1 MIEAGEC
8 KVSIYDLDG
17 NLIEAKAMT
26 EAEFIK
32 HEEDPKRALVV
43 YPFMGKESEECRSEI
58 KSIFSQIADMG
69 YSPEIPLQNYDEFGL
84 SGSCRLR
91 ETISFERYQAVII
104 CDGYENDPHCCNT
117 IENLAQTGP
126 RPSVVLFKKRDGQMV
141 PFFISENG
149 YEWQR
154 QSHRLIAGIE
164 PFKIDPEDVIFSGK
178 VKWEGEEDNGGEQS
192 AQQEGLLPG
201 DR

>member
-17 NLIEAKAMT
+17 KLIEAKVMT
-26 EAEFIK
+26 GAEFIK

-69 YSPEIPLQNYDEFGL
+69 YSPEIPLQNYGEFGL

-126 RPSVVLFKKRDGQMV
+126 RPSTVLFRRQDGEMFH
-141 PFFISENG
+141 FFITSCGVEWWMSSNLLISGNG
-149 YEWQR
+149 
-154 QSHRLIAGIE
+154 LI
-164 PFKIDPEDVIFSGK
+164 KIKPEDVIFSGK
-178 VKWEGEEDNGGEQS
+178 MKWDGEEDNGGEQS

>member
-43 YPFMGKESEECRSEI
+43 YPFMGKESEECQSEI

-69 YSPEIPLQNYDEFGL
+69 YSPEIPLQNYGEFGL

-117 IENLAQTGP
+117 IDNLERFTP
-126 RPSVVLFKKRDGQMV
+126 RPSTVLFRRQDGEMFY
-141 PFFISENG
+141 FFITSCGVEWWMSSNLLISGNG
-149 YEWQR
+149 
-154 QSHRLIAGIE
+154 LIRI
-164 PFKIDPEDVIFSGK
+164 KPEDVIFSGK
-178 VKWEGEEDNGGEQS
+178 MKWDGEENNDGEQS
-192 AQQEGLLPG
+192 AQQEGLLSG